1 MNIKFLIRFISRP
14 YKYLY
19 VNYPFPGM
27 CTRITI
33 CSLYQES
40 NFTTF
45 GTSKPLGFLN
55 RFRSGWLPSAQSK
68 IAYVLLSHFKEEG
81 HDNGWYADAYI
92 RMYLSKRG
100 LPLVEGARDDDL
112 FVLSDAD
119 ELPTREALLFLKL
132 YDG

>member
-1 MNIKFLIRFISRP
+1 MIFFTLNPPS
-14 YKYLY
+14 KYSY
-19 VNYPFPGM
+19 FPF
-27 CTRITI
+27 
-33 CSLYQES
+33 QES

-45 GTSKPLGFLN
+45 GTSKPLSFLD
-55 RFRSGWLPSAQSK
+55 RFRSGWLSPAQDK